1 MLTTWAAQNLMDSET
16 PPTVLTSA
24 VFQMFE
30 MYNAK
35 EAVHPSIR
43 PFKHTAAKILK
54 AQVSYTVQ
62 KITDGQIAQY

>member
-1 MLTTWAAQNLMDSET
+1 
-16 PPTVLTSA
+16 
-24 VFQMFE
+24 MFE